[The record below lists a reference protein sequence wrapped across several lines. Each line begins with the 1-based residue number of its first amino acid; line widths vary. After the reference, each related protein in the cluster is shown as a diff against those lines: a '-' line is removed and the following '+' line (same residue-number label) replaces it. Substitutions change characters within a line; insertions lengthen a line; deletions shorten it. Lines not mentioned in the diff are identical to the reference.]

1 MIPPVAGS
9 HSKLRTARLI
19 FVIALA
25 LISPALASPPDGG
38 EPKANDLLRQAIAN
52 EKLSRRDD
60 YYAWIDRVQKP
71 RGSVTK
77 LMVNTPEGMLARI
90 IALNDHALTPD
101 ERRQDDE
108 RTRHLLDP
116 EKMREKA
123 KKQQEDQQHIERLL
137 FALADAFQCA
147 YAPSGHDDRN
157 LRLECSPNPKFSPPN
172 YESQVLQGMKT
183 VILIDRED
191 RRIAR
196 IEGTLFR
203 DVTFG
208 WGFIGRLNR
217 GGHIEITQ
225 SRVVGKHW
233 GVTWMQLTFEGR
245 VIVVKP
251 LNIQETQTSWDYRS
265 VPRMTVAQALEF
277 LRNSSAQAPPLDSRT
292 QHKSPAAIP
301 GSHAAIL
308 R

>member
-1 MIPPVAGS
+1 
-9 HSKLRTARLI
+9 LRTARLI

-52 EKLSRRDD
+52 EKLGARDD
-60 YYAWIDRVQKP
+60 YYSWIDRVQKP

-77 LMVNTPEGMLARI
+77 LMVNTPQGMLARI
-90 IALNDHALTPD
+90 IALNDRALTPD
-101 ERRQDDE
+101 EHRQDDE

-137 FALADAFQCA
+137 YALADAFQCE
-147 YAPSGHDDRN
+147 YALSGHDDRN
-157 LRLECSPNPKFSPPN
+157 LRLECSPNPNFSPPN

-191 RRIAR
+191 KRIAR
-196 IEGTLFR
+196 IEGTLFK

-233 GVTWMQLTFEGR
+233 GITSMRLTFEGR
-245 VIVVKP
+245 IIVVKQ
-251 LNIQETQTSWDYRS
+251 LTIQETQTSWDYRP

-277 LRNSSAQAPPLDSRT
+277 LRNSPAQPPPLDSGT
-292 QHKSPAAIP
+292 EHKSPAAIP